1 MSKRGDII
9 SYLATTL
16 RRVRGQSELQAQASA
31 EVVDGVVESATV
43 DVAGFFYRGAQI
55 SIEGPGIVT
64 ANAIASV
71 ESGSVT
77 SVDIDIPG
85 GVYAEFI
92 TLLSQFGFVMQTQSG
107 DALGTEQT
115 YVPAVTFLGDG
126 SGANGY
132 ATVNSAGSVTSVVID
147 NPGTGYSV
155 PPSISFEPPSDP
167 LPQAVARANCVRGR
181 VESIDITF
189 GSHSYTF
196 TPNVQIEAS
205 SLDFNTSVSQVY
217 RNYRYLHDVNDYPTL
232 CLSGNPSEN
241 YSHIGAGQRLKTMQ
255 QSIRGYVHAGEQDS
269 LYLSEALARDVEAV
283 IDEFAYLSSN
293 LDVYSARVLSIRT
306 DEGLLSPVGVCDVE
320 VEIAYL
326 D

>member
-167 LPQAVARANCVRGR
+167 LPQAVARAWLNDGAVQGRACGAKPAMCVWPNNLVGSMNMKVVKLNACVLYHFLPVVKMDRKLLR
-181 VESIDITF
+181 INILMNWVELWLK
-189 GSHSYTF
+189 GSG
-196 TPNVQIEAS
+196 
-205 SLDFNTSVSQVY
+205 VS
-217 RNYRYLHDVNDYPTL
+217 
-232 CLSGNPSEN
+232 
-241 YSHIGAGQRLKTMQ
+241 A
-255 QSIRGYVHAGEQDS
+255 
-269 LYLSEALARDVEAV
+269 
-283 IDEFAYLSSN
+283 
-293 LDVYSARVLSIRT
+293 
-306 DEGLLSPVGVCDVE
+306 
-320 VEIAYL
+320 
-326 D
+326 